1 LSTIQAADRIVVMA
15 HGRIKEKLSL
25 SLPDTPAMAEITLAT
40 LTQEQLDRLV
50 RQLEDSALEIATL
63 TAERDSARQQS
74 TVNAPAPT
82 IAPAQSEEPIEIL
95 SGTPT
100 QHDSVGQRSGIA
112 TASSALFRPEPTSR
126 SDDSIV
132 GLHDERLFDANY
144 LESDAAKIRYA
155 VSLLRGPAM
164 DWWRVI
170 VTSPRAYKPPSQED
184 GPTGP
189 AVTWSSFSETAQ
201 YSTWDAWCAGLRA
214 RFEPI
219 AASISARQKLRTW
232 RQLGSVQDYTSGF
245 LALCEQVGYMHEA
258 ERVDR
263 YVGGIKPDILNFNEI
278 LALAEKI
285 DILRRSR
292 PGGVEAPQNRAG
304 VRVSEAGKRQQSVED
319 GPTTDE
325 TACSPNFTEPHRIT
339 VPIHAIDRARTN
351 TEGFQVRVLPGYE
364 FLGHVISEAGVE
376 IDPKKLDTVKAL
388 HPPTNIT
395 ELQSFLG
402 FVNYVRRFVLDMARL
417 TAPLPDLLRKG
428 VAFAW
433 GEKEH
438 AAFSTLKNV
447 LCSPPVLRIADPHRP
462 FEVVTD
468 ASDIAIGA
476 VLLQDFGNVYN
487 PSHTN
492 HESCTRPRR
501 ITRYTISKCLRSCMH
516 SKSGAVT

>member
-112 TASSALFRPEPTSR
+112 SEGAAHSMPGMERNRAAPSPQEPREARRHVEFAVTS
-126 SDDSIV
+126 
-132 GLHDERLFDANY
+132 GE
-144 LESDAAKIRYA
+144 YA
-155 VSLLRGPAM
+155 VTAPMPL
-164 DWWRVI
+164 
-170 VTSPRAYKPPSQED
+170 KPQRPPCFDPSQRG
-184 GPTGP
+184 GPTIQSRHLEFIQRDSPVQHVGC
-189 AVTWSSFSETAQ
+189 VVR
-201 YSTWDAWCAGLRA
+201 RA
-214 RFEPI
+214 
-219 AASISARQKLRTW
+219 
-232 RQLGSVQDYTSGF
+232 SGAF
-245 LALCEQVGYMHEA
+245 
-258 ERVDR
+258 
-263 YVGGIKPDILNFNEI
+263 
-278 LALAEKI
+278 
-285 DILRRSR
+285 
-292 PGGVEAPQNRAG
+292 RADCG
-304 VRVSEAGKRQQSVED
+304 FDFGASEA
-319 GPTTDE
+319 
-325 TACSPNFTEPHRIT
+325 AHLAAARI
-339 VPIHAIDRARTN
+339 
-351 TEGFQVRVLPGYE
+351 GFQVRVLPGYE

-395 ELQSFLG
+395 ELQSLLG
-402 FVNYVRRFVLDMARL
+402 FVNYMRRFVLDMARL
-417 TAPLPDLLRKG
+417 TAPLPDLPRKG